1 VNERQVKAIIPLH
14 LHAPKK
20 HKTEKPTPSIAFP
33 LSPPAPPKN
42 TNKKK
47 KKKKKKKKGGKEMVS
62 LARLMSSWTA

>member
-33 LSPPAPPKN
+33 LSPLPHLK
-42 TNKKK
+42 TRTKKKEKKK
-47 KKKKKKKKGGKEMVS
+47 KRKKKAVKK
-62 LARLMSSWTA
+62 W